1 MNLDKLFDRL
11 SDIIS
16 KNNDF
21 LLTTHAFP
29 DGDALGSIV
38 AVYDVVSNLKKN
50 VFMVCSSEIP
60 YQYKFLPHVGIIK
73 RNLDDIN
80 LNSKRYISICLDS
93 ADRDR
98 IKLDFNKLREGSK
111 KIINIDHH
119 QGNTNFGDINI
130 VVPEKSATAEIIYDI
145 IVRDFKKSLNHR
157 VALGLYTG
165 ILTDTGKFQY
175 SNTSPSVHRIA
186 GHLMEY
192 DISASEVFNNIY
204 EKEPYNRF
212 KLLQFVLRRVKLLKA
227 ERLTYSYI
235 LQKDFETLN
244 LPFASSDGIIETIRS
259 VKDAK
264 ITALFKQVGKDKF
277 KVSLRSSDS
286 SADVAKIA
294 SLFGGGGHKMASA
307 YSENGN
313 LKNVISKLVSA
324 VRDRLDDKND

>member
-1 MNLDKLFDRL
+1 LNLDKLFDRL
-11 SDIIS
+11 SDTIS
-16 KNNDF
+16 KSDDF
-21 LLTTHAFP
+21 LLITHAFP
-29 DGDALGSIV
+29 DGDAMGSIV
-38 AVYDVVSNLKKN
+38 AVYDVISNLKKN
-50 VFMVCSSEIP
+50 VFMVCNSEIP
-60 YQYKFLPHVGIIK
+60 YQYKFLPHAGIIK

-80 LNSKRYISICLDS
+80 LSSKRYISICLDS

-98 IKLDFNKLREGSK
+98 INLDFNKLREYSK

-130 VVPEKSATAEIIYDI
+130 VVPEKSATSEIIYNI
-145 IVRDFKKSLNHR
+145 IIRDFKKSLNHR
-157 VALGLYTG
+157 VALGLYVG

-186 GHLMEY
+186 SHLMEY

-212 KLLQFVLRRVKLLKA
+212 KLLQLVLRRVKLLKA
-227 ERLTYSYI
+227 EKLVYSYI
-235 LQKDFETLN
+235 LQKDFKTLN
-244 LPFASSDGIIETIRS
+244 LPFSSSDGIIEVIRS

-264 ITALFKQVGKDKF
+264 ITALFKQVGSDEF

-286 SADVAKIA
+286 SVDVAKIA

-307 YSENGN
+307 YSEDDK

-324 VRDRLDDKND
+324 VRDRQDDKND

>member
-1 MNLDKLFDRL
+1 LNLDKLFDRL
-11 SDIIS
+11 SDTIS

-21 LLTTHAFP
+21 LLITHTFP

-60 YQYKFLPHVGIIK
+60 YQYKFLPHVGVIK

-98 IKLDFNKLREGSK
+98 IKLDFNRLREGSK

-145 IVRDFKKSLNHR
+145 IVRDFKKSLNRR

-192 DISASEVFNNIY
+192 DINASEVFNNIY

-212 KLLQFVLRRVKLLKA
+212 KLLQFVLKRVKLLKA
-227 ERLTYSYI
+227 EKLTYSYI
-235 LQKDFETLN
+235 LQKDFKTLN

-324 VRDRLDDKND
+324 VRDSLDDKND